1 MEYKGLSYLAVNDD
15 VDKTKKRYDEHGS
28 TYIMIGCNRET
39 DRLDRVLRAYHKA
52 LEYAHDAN
60 QSEYFRNALVSM
72 YDHKGNLI
80 VVWSNERAREDMAG
94 LVNRGWKNTGEY
106 ETHHLVGSVDE
117 VKALVAKGDYW

>member
-1 MEYKGLSYLAVNDD
+1 MEYTGLSHLATNDD
-15 VDKTKKRYDEHGS
+15 VDKTQKRYDENGS

-39 DRLDRVLRAYHKA
+39 DRLDRVLRTYHKV

-72 YDHKGNLI
+72 YDHKGTLI

-94 LVNRGWKNTGEY
+94 LVNRGWGNTREY
-106 ETHHLVGSVDE
+106 ETRHLIGSVAE
-117 VKALVAKGDYW
+117 VKAIVDKGDYW